1 MNTELPLTKQA
12 RRLLFVAF
20 RGHDRSHKSGSG
32 ALVGAVSTAIF
43 STASQPTHRG
53 LLNEH

>member
-1 MNTELPLTKQA
+1 MNTELPLAKQA
-12 RRLLFVAF
+12 RHPLFVAL
-20 RGHDRSHKSGSG
+20 RGQDRSHKSGSG
-32 ALVGAVSTAIF
+32 APVGAVSTASF

>member
-20 RGHDRSHKSGSG
+20 RGQDRSHKSGSW
-32 ALVGAVSTAIF
+32 ALVGAV